1 MRTIKLAMEKLESV
15 QNKRLD
21 DPVKNDDL
29 SQKLQNVQIME
40 TPKQQILPSTPI
52 KQQQILQ
59 PFNSTP
65 IKPVKNNNNGNFPT
79 SFASSNNFTDFQTA
93 SNSSNTPILNNLMQS
108 QQHNSSSNSSDL
120 LDFLK

>member
-1 MRTIKLAMEKLESV
+1 MEKLESV
-15 QNKRLD
+15 QSKRLD

-29 SQKLQNVQIME
+29 SQKLHNIQVME
-40 TPKQQILPSTPI
+40 KPKPQILPPTPI

-65 IKPVKNNNNGNFPT
+65 IKPVKNNNNNGNFPT

-120 LDFLK
+120 L